1 MNLLIKNI
9 TIISPKDNLNGLF
22 DILIKDGV
30 IEKIGYVDDIRDIQI
45 LDGKGLT
52 LTPGFFDMHVHFREP
67 GQTEKEDIQSGSFAA
82 ANGGFTGVLCMPN
95 TIPPID
101 NSEVIDFIS
110 KKSENNIV
118 DVYLSGTASAE
129 RKGKITSDLNTLFES
144 GVLAITDDGSPV
156 NDENILNDVFSFSE
170 KSMIPFLQHAENHKI
185 SGNGSIHKGLI
196 SDKLGIEGIPAKSET
211 TIVQND
217 LKILEKY
224 PNAKYHIQH
233 ISCGETVSLVE
244 QAKNKKLKVSC
255 EVCPHHF
262 ILTDKNIL
270 KEGTNAK
277 MNPPLR
283 TKKDVE
289 LIISGLEDD
298 IIDVISTDHAPHT
311 KSEKDKN
318 LETAPFGI
326 IGLETCISLTYTY
339 LVEKGFISFEKMIEK
354 LSDNPRRILNLQRVK
369 ITEGEKANFTI
380 LNLDSE
386 YKIDKN
392 KFKSKSRNTPFNNI
406 KVKCKPYAIINNSQI
421 YYSDL
426 Q

>member
-1 MNLLIKNI
+1 LNLLIKNI

-22 DILIKDGV
+22 DVLIKDGL
-30 IEKIGYVDDIRDIQI
+30 IEKIGYIDDIRDIEI

-52 LTPGFFDMHVHFREP
+52 LIPGFFDMHVHFREP
-67 GQTEKEDIQSGSFAA
+67 GQTEKEDIQSGTLAA

-101 NSEVIDFIS
+101 NTKVIEFIN
-110 KKSENNIV
+110 KKSENNLV
-118 DVYLSGTASAE
+118 DVYLSGTASVD
-129 RKGKITSDLNTLFES
+129 RKGMKTSDLNNLFES

-156 NDENILNDVFSFSE
+156 NAESILNDVFAFSE
-170 KSMIPFLQHAENHKI
+170 KSMLPFLQHAENYTI
-185 SGNGSIHKGLI
+185 SGNGSIHKGEI
-196 SDKLGIEGIPAKSET
+196 AEKLSLEGIPSESET
-211 TIVQND
+211 ATVKND
-217 LKILEKY
+217 LEILKNY
-224 PNAKYHIQH
+224 PDAKYHIQH
-233 ISCGETVSLVE
+233 ISCGETISLVE
-244 QAKNKKLKVSC
+244 EAKSKNFKVSC

-262 ILTDKNIL
+262 ILTDEIIL

-283 TKKDVE
+283 TNKDVE
-289 LIISGLEDD
+289 LIIKGLKDD
-298 IIDVISTDHAPHT
+298 IIDVICTDHAPHT

-326 IGLETCISLTYTY
+326 TGLETCISLTYTY
-339 LVEKGFISFEKMIEK
+339 LVDKEYLSFEKMIEK
-354 LSDNPRRILNLQRVK
+354 LSDNPRKILNLQRVK

-386 YKIDKN
+386 YKIDVN
-392 KFKSKSRNTPFNNI
+392 KFKSKSRNTPFNNF
-406 KVKCKPYAIINNSQI
+406 KVKCKPYAVINNSQI

-426 Q
+426 